1 VTDRKPIED
10 LADSAHAMPDRT
22 DGYTQQGLERLVPA
36 RPRGRPRRAAAE
48 RRDLNWGYLDRYA
61 DGYEDGEFAR
71 YQQSRDA
78 ETPLGFARRKGEA
91 PRNDTARR
99 R

>member
-1 VTDRKPIED
+1 
-10 LADSAHAMPDRT
+10 MPDRT
-22 DGYTQQGLERLVPA
+22 HGYTQQGLDHWYR
-36 RPRGRPRRAAAE
+36 RGREDGYAGRPWNAGTS
-48 RRDLNWGYLDRYA
+48 NWGYLDRYA